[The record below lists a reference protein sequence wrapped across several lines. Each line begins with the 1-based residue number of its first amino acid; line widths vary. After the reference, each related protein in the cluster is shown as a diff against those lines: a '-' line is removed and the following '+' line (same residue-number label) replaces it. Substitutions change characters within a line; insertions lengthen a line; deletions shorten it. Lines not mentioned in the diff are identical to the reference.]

1 MAKSNPNKNNSNF
14 IDLLD
19 NVKKDDELQKKKIVK
34 RKLDI
39 LSSNNDGVIVSELS

>member
-19 NVKKDDELQKKKIVK
+19 NVKKDDELQKKDNVK
-34 RKLDI
+34 KD
-39 LSSNNDGVIVSELS
+39 DELQKKKDSQEKT

>member
-19 NVKKDDELQKKKIVK
+19 NVKKMMDFRRKKIVK

-39 LSSNNDGVIVSELS
+39 LISNSDSVTVS